1 MVGEILSEIQDSV
14 KRVTLVPSDSG
25 RFEWTVNG
33 DLVYS
38 KKKTGRYPEL
48 RELKELIYAK
58 LE

>member
-1 MVGEILSEIQDSV
+1 MVGEILSDIQDSV

-48 RELKELIYAK
+48 KELKELIYAK